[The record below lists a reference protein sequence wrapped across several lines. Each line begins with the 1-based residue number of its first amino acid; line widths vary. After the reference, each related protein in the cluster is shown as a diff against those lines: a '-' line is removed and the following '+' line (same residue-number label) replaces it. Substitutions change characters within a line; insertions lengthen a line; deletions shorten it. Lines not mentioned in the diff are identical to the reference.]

1 MQLQNV
7 RTSTKLINSLQ
18 LHRSQVEG
26 GKEKKKRGKKRK
38 RKLRTFI
45 KQSRAHCTLSAA
57 STDGKFT
64 FSSATT
70 RKQNRSTSMNN
81 ARMTT
86 MAIWREQ
93 AAEHLIRKL
102 CSWSGNV
109 RRESFFS
116 SLSLSLSRSLSL
128 FSIWSRSIVRV
139 NSSLI
144 VEFLSRYP
152 VTKILVSRKSN

>member
-116 SLSLSLSRSLSL
+116 SLSLSLFNLIAIDRSSQFVVNRWISLSL
-128 FSIWSRSIVRV
+128 SCHENPCIQEKQLISLL
-139 NSSLI
+139 SS
-144 VEFLSRYP
+144 
-152 VTKILVSRKSN
+152 

>member
-116 SLSLSLSRSLSL
+116 SLSLSL